1 MAAAIGLHPVPEM
14 QMVVVLA
21 RIVEQRGVLAE
32 RAFDD
37 LFEGLALEFGA
48 FQQVVAVGH
57 VGLMMLVVMIFQCF
71 LGHMGLQGIIGVRKG
86 GKREGHG
93 VMSENG
99 GRRGLTATLI
109 EGSIGIGP
117 AICEN
122 VAAAS
127 AGNCKTSF
135 HGI

>member
-1 MAAAIGLHPVPEM
+1 M

-21 RIVEQRGVLAE
+21 GIVEERRILAE

-71 LGHMGLQGIIGVRKG
+71 LGHMGLQRIIGVRKG

-93 VMSENG
+93 VMSEND
-99 GRRGLTATLI
+99 GRRGLTGTLI
-109 EGSIGIGP
+109 EGSIGLKHL
-117 AICEN
+117 N
-122 VAAAS
+122 L
-127 AGNCKTSF
+127 GNGGGGWPKVFRRRMTKGCAREKME
-135 HGI
+135 